1 MKKIRERTKSKT
13 GRFIAGLLGNESGV
27 VLAIALMIM
36 GIMAVT
42 GAAIITTSTTDVKV
56 AGNVTRSMQ
65 AMNTAEAGMSNAIN
79 NIRNN
84 PSWGPDANNDG
95 TVSDS
100 EAAQWAAQTQ
110 GSIDMGAVSG
120 SYTVAVYD
128 ANGNFGRGNNSARTD
143 KYTTL
148 GPNDILVESTAN
160 VNGVTRKVGLIVRNE
175 ITAFD
180 YATYSNGEI
189 EGKGIGSNPGKFTG
203 KIYGAEKIGLQGNF
217 DLAAAQAQSPGG
229 TITPDCN
236 SGKFQSCDSNAAAV
250 APPVLD
256 FAFYQDQ
263 SNFTDQQVF
272 MITPAVGNTSGC
284 GTNCTQWP
292 INYAITT
299 MGTSYTVQATVQAV
313 CTTCGNDGKDKEK
326 DKKKDKKG
334 TYNHTVYW
342 CTDPNW
348 NGVIGSCS
356 GTQSSYTFTSDEAEN
371 EKPFINANQFN
382 SYTNP
387 TGAGYTS
394 SVVNII
400 DAQKH
405 LEFLGPTDPAA
416 SVDITASILVG
427 TAADNSQPAGK
438 IDFEGG
444 AGTMNF
450 KPANGLAIVAEK
462 VEVKGKYS
470 SINMN
475 VGTATDGAV
484 IIATKEMEVEAET
497 DNGGQNTAT
506 FNMNG
511 TLLVG
516 NDSVE
521 PGELDVGGEGNTNA
535 NFTYTPVTNLPQ
547 GWQDYGTM
555 TIERR
560 EWRELS

>member
-1 MKKIRERTKSKT
+1 MRNRSEKRTKRKT
-13 GRFIAGLLGNESGV
+13 GLCMPGLLGDERGI
-27 VLAIALMIM
+27 VLAITLMIM
-36 GIMAVT
+36 GIMAII
-42 GAAIITTSTTDVKV
+42 GAAIIATSTTDVKV
-56 AGNVTRSMQ
+56 AANVTRSIQ
-65 AMNTAEAGMSNAIN
+65 ALNSAEAGLSNAIN
-79 NIRNN
+79 YIRAN
-84 PSWGPDANNDG
+84 PDWAPDLNKNGNLED
-95 TVSDS
+95 D
-100 EAAQWAAQTQ
+100 AQEWAAQTQ
-110 GSIDMGAVSG
+110 GTIDMGTVSG
-120 SYTVAVYD
+120 TYAIAVYD
-128 ANGNFGRGNNSARTD
+128 ATGKYGRGDNSSRSD

-148 GPNDILVESTAN
+148 GPNDILIESTGN
-160 VNGVTRKVGLIVRNE
+160 VNGVTRKVGLIVRNA

-180 YATYSNGEI
+180 YATFSNGEI

-203 KIYGAEKIGLQGNF
+203 KIYGAEKINLQGNF

-229 TITPDCN
+229 NITPDCN
-236 SGKFQSCDSNAAAV
+236 SGKFQSCDNNASAV
-250 APPVLD
+250 SPPVLD

-263 SNFTDQQVF
+263 NNFTDQQVF
-272 MITPAVGNTSGC
+272 MMTPTVGSTSSC
-284 GTNCTQWP
+284 GTNCTEWP
-292 INYAITT
+292 INYNITT
-299 MGTSYTVQATVQAV
+299 LGTSYTVRATVQAV
-313 CTTCGNDGKDKEK
+313 CTTCSEHEHDHH
-326 DKKKDKKG
+326 G

-342 CTDPNW
+342 CSDPNW

-356 GTQSSYTFTSDEAEN
+356 GTSGSYTFTADEMEN
-371 EKPFINANQFN
+371 EKPFINAEQFN
-382 SYTNP
+382 TYTAP
-387 TGAGYTS
+387 TGTDYTS

-405 LEFLGPTDPAA
+405 LEFLGPSDPAA

-427 TAADNSQPAGK
+427 TSADNSQPAGK

-462 VEVKGKYS
+462 VEVKSKYS
-470 SINMN
+470 SINVN

-484 IIATKEMEVEAET
+484 IIATDEMEVEAES
-497 DNGGQNTAT
+497 DKGGNYSAT

-516 NDSVE
+516 NDSLE
-521 PGELDVGGEGNTNA
+521 PGELDVGGEGNTSA